1 MFACT
6 GRGGSAKCDLFD
18 DDGKRRCG
26 RCKRAHDL
34 EKVEEGKP
42 KTKGLNHYSCIGAT
56 CPIADF
62 NPETCE
68 YYDNKYI
75 GLDQDGWKIIN
86 NKINFLH
93 SSRGHLR
100 FIYSY

>member
-68 YYDNKYI
+68 YDNKYRTR
-75 GLDQDGWKIIN
+75 
-86 NKINFLH
+86 
-93 SSRGHLR
+93 SRR
-100 FIYSY
+100 MEDN